1 MYFDV
6 FLDVLMFFNVIFRF
20 VQLFLFEILIN
31 GLLMAPLTI
40 FKISE
45 VNSVNKIKMSKEQ
58 ALQAEKLFF
67 LNDFNR

>member
-40 FKISE
+40 SKISK
-45 VNSVNKIKMSKEQ
+45 VNSVN
-58 ALQAEKLFF
+58 
-67 LNDFNR
+67 